1 MFAIYRKEMKVYF
14 SGMFGYFITALLLLF
29 AGLFTVL
36 FHFVFGYS
44 QFAYTL
50 TSMNWVLIVLIPFLS
65 MRAIAEERHNRTDQ
79 LLYSLPIPMWE
90 IVMGKFLALVTLFS
104 IPTAVMAVY
113 PLMLSAFGGIS
124 LPAAYGALLGY
135 YLLGIA
141 LIALCLFISSLVENQ
156 ILAAVLSLAALLV
169 VYFGWILFRYSDMSM
184 GTTVFKGLFGLNGN
198 PLTSFTATAVVKNHV
213 FLLGFSVLASTP
225 LFRLIGR
232 WLGNLSA
239 HNRVLSGVYQVVAY
253 GVLPVTL
260 LLLSTAAL
268 VGSTYNPFMYFQF

>member
-135 YLLGIA
+135 YLLGVA

-169 VYFGWILFRYSDMSM
+169 VYFISTF
-184 GTTVFKGLFGLNGN
+184 
-198 PLTSFTATAVVKNHV
+198 
-213 FLLGFSVLASTP
+213 AS
-225 LFRLIGR
+225 LIPT
-232 WLGNLSA
+232 LP
-239 HNRVLSGVYQVVAY
+239 VLSVIRDLLISLDLFTRFNGFTY
-253 GVLPVTL
+253 GHLDLPTL
-260 LLLSTAAL
+260 VFYLSFAAFFL
-268 VGSTYNPFMYFQF
+268 FLTVQSMEKRRRV